1 MGVSCL
7 RLCLL
12 HAMRLS
18 LLVAALCLFAA
29 VHCAHRVQIG
39 SFEGEYTS
47 PFGKGL
53 FVCQNDDFVQGF
65 MDEHLI
71 FFGNTDPADGH
82 HLEGVFYNAGT
93 GNCATGTFEFE
104 RTSWGMEGYLV
115 CGGNGRVIPLSEVRS
130 SEFRPRDNQCGLLS
144 DEDNMDLEGRWL
156 DENRLA
162 MDLCF
167 RAPDDDEGDDD
178 DETVQGSLQRLTDDG
193 AVSDEFVTGFWHE
206 NGRIFVGT
214 WFEDFKAGAIMMYLR
229 NNGDID
235 YTRWTGLVREDGQ
248 TYIDGNQI
256 YDHTQHQV
264 GTFFAPRRTST
275 ADECTKYEVLM
286 PFVLRNLHAVADDD
300 DDLYYFMKTYY
311 FDEEDQLYLRVP
323 ADALDVDSEN
333 SSSMLMASIA
343 LIMALVVLI

>member
-1 MGVSCL
+1 MGVL
-7 RLCLL
+7 RLCQL

-18 LLVAALCLFAA
+18 LLVAALCLVAA
-29 VHCAHRVQIG
+29 VQCNHRVNIG
-39 SFEGEYTS
+39 SFQGVYTS

-53 FVCQNDDFVQGF
+53 FVCQDDDFVQGY

-71 FFGNTDPADGH
+71 FFGNANGD
-82 HLEGVFYNAGT
+82 HLEGNYYDAGT
-93 GNCATGTFEFE
+93 GNCATGTFELE
-104 RTSWGMEGYLV
+104 RTKWGIEGYLV

-130 SEFRPRDNQCGLLS
+130 SEFRPRDAQCGLMSEQVGL
-144 DEDNMDLEGRWL
+144 DLEGYWL
-156 DENRLA
+156 DDNRLNMA
-162 MDLCF
+162 LCF

-178 DETVQGSLQRLTDDG
+178 DETVQGSLQRLSNDG
-193 AVSDEFVTGFWHE
+193 TVHDEFVTGFWHE
-206 NGRIFVGT
+206 NGRIFIGT
-214 WFEDFKAGAIMMYLR
+214 WYEDFKAGAIMMFLR

-256 YDHTQHQV
+256 NDHNQHQL
-264 GTFFAPRRTST
+264 GTFHAPRRSTT
-275 ADECTKYEVLM
+275 ADECTKYEVLQ

-311 FDEEDQLYLRVP
+311 FDEEDQLYLRV
-323 ADALDVDSEN
+323 DGDFLDDSED
-333 SSSMLMASIA
+333 SSSMLVASIA